1 MMGVLVYF
9 KILICNFITC
19 SLAKE
24 KRENVDFGYVFER
37 THTEIFHV
45 FFESL
50 NPLRPVP
57 PRLFFSKQLP
67 LFFFPGRRIA
77 EAEIYLLTAKVSV
90 VKKSSLK
97 ERKNEIIIACKN
109 INVLRSPHLGRVSAL
124 GTRSSYRYLVLIH

>member
-1 MMGVLVYF
+1 MGVLVYF

-45 FFESL
+45 FFEIL

-57 PRLFFSKQLP
+57 PRLFFSIQLP
-67 LFFFPGRRIA
+67 LCFFPGRRIA

>member
-45 FFESL
+45 FFEIL

-57 PRLFFSKQLP
+57 PRLFFSIQLP
-67 LFFFPGRRIA
+67 LCFFPGRRIA

>member
-1 MMGVLVYF
+1 MGVLVYF

-45 FFESL
+45 FFEIL

-57 PRLFFSKQLP
+57 PRLFFSIQLP
-67 LFFFPGRRIA
+67 LCFFPGRRIA

-97 ERKNEIIIACKN
+97 ERKNQIIIACKN

>member
-9 KILICNFITC
+9 KFLICNFITC

-50 NPLRPVP
+50 NLLRPVP
-57 PRLFFSKQLP
+57 PRLFFSIQLP
-67 LFFFPGRRIA
+67 LCFFPGRRIA

-90 VKKSSLK
+90 GKKSSLK
-97 ERKNEIIIACKN
+97 ERKNKIIIVCKN
-109 INVLRSPHLGRVSAL
+109 TNVLRSPHLGRVSAL

>member
-1 MMGVLVYF
+1 MGVLVYF
-9 KILICNFITC
+9 KIVICNFITC

-50 NPLRPVP
+50 NLLRPVP

-67 LFFFPGRRIA
+67 LCFFPGRRIA

-90 VKKSSLK
+90 VKKRSLK

-109 INVLRSPHLGRVSAL
+109 INVLRSPHLGRVNAL

>member
-1 MMGVLVYF
+1 MMGVLVYL

-24 KRENVDFGYVFER
+24 KRANVDFGYVFER

-50 NPLRPVP
+50 NLLRPVP
-57 PRLFFSKQLP
+57 PRLFFSMQLP
-67 LFFFPGRRIA
+67 LCFFPGRRIA

-90 VKKSSLK
+90 GKKSSLK